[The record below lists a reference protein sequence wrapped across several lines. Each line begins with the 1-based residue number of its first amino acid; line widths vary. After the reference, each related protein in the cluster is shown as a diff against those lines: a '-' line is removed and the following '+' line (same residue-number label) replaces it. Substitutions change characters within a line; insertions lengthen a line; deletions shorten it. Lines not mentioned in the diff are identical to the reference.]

1 MHSPKEAVVT
11 QTAKQN
17 KIDPRSLEGLEDVF
31 DLAPVTTEEEPITGT
46 GTEQVTGI
54 QEPVTNAIEVMPGI
68 PIETA
73 AKQIGSS
80 VNALKKRL
88 RKGTVRGVKQETK
101 HGEKWFVEPSE
112 IRRLAPVTIKQTIPV
127 TSTGAAPEPNIEA
140 PVTGATFVS
149 TSESVLV
156 RIQELEQK
164 LEGATFRNGYLEAE
178 NEGLK
183 ALLGAQETHIKLL
196 TDSQHKPAS
205 WRKFWSWFTGR

>member
-11 QTAKQN
+11 QPAKQN
-17 KIDPRSLEGLEDVF
+17 KIDPRSVEGLEAVF
-31 DLAPVTTEEEPITGT
+31 DLAPVTIEEEPITGT
-46 GTEQVTGI
+46 GTEPVTST
-54 QEPVTNAIEVMPGI
+54 QEPVTDAIEVMPGI
-68 PIETA
+68 PIELA
-73 AKQIGSS
+73 AEQIGSS

-112 IRRLAPVTIKQTIPV
+112 IRRLAPVTIKSTPV
-127 TSTGAAPEPNIEA
+127 TSTGAAPEPDKEA
-140 PVTGATFVS
+140 PVTGANFVS
-149 TSESVLV
+149 RSDVLLV

-196 TDSQHKPAS
+196 TDSQHKS
-205 WRKFWSWFTGR
+205 GFWKGFWSWFTGR

>member
-1 MHSPKEAVVT
+1 MT
-11 QTAKQN
+11 QPAKQN
-17 KIDPRSLEGLEDVF
+17 KIDPRSVEGLEAVF
-31 DLAPVTTEEEPITGT
+31 DLAPVTIEEEPITGT
-46 GTEQVTGI
+46 GTEPVTST
-54 QEPVTNAIEVMPGI
+54 QEPVTDAIEVMPGI
-68 PIETA
+68 PIELA
-73 AKQIGSS
+73 AEQIGSS

-112 IRRLAPVTIKQTIPV
+112 IRRLAPVTIKSTPV
-127 TSTGAAPEPNIEA
+127 TSTGAAPEPDKEA
-140 PVTGATFVS
+140 PVTGANFVS
-149 TSESVLV
+149 RSDVLLV

-196 TDSQHKPAS
+196 TDSQHKS
-205 WRKFWSWFTGR
+205 GFWKGFWSWFTGR